1 MRLRAYIYYQMKKRK
16 KKKKKNIK
24 TKIAS
29 WLFVS
34 DLESEN
40 KIELRLKQRLT
51 IGLFS
56 KGISIDKK

>member
-24 TKIAS
+24 TKLAS
-29 WLFVS
+29 CLFVS

-40 KIELRLKQRLT
+40 KIELRLKAKTNYRA
-51 IGLFS
+51 FF
-56 KGISIDKK
+56 